1 MKASVFTTLAAAG
14 LILAAPSQAAGTR
27 PDWNKAPAFNDDK
40 LVWILQVDGDTASAS
55 YGHPESDHVILTLSC
70 DGTGRVAASHVDAGF
85 APFSRYDVHLRAG
98 QVERSTTGTTRE
110 RWDLDDL
117 VELSFI
123 LPGEGLFLSPLRKGE
138 SLSILFSGPG
148 IDMAGF
154 TVPMPVVDL
163 APLFKSCH
171 L

>member
-1 MKASVFTTLAAAG
+1 MKASVFATLAAAG
-14 LILAAPSQAAGTR
+14 LFLAAPSEAGTR
-27 PDWNKAPAFNDDK
+27 PDWSRAPAFDDDK
-40 LVWILQVDGDTASAS
+40 LLWILQIDGDTASAR
-55 YGHPESDHVILTLSC
+55 YGHPESDHVILALSC

-98 QVERSTTGTTRE
+98 QVERSITGTTRE

-123 LPGEGLFLSPLRKGE
+123 LPGEGQFLAPLRKGE
-138 SLSILFSGPG
+138 SLSILISGPG
-148 IDMAGF
+148 RDLGGF
-154 TVPMPVVDL
+154 TVPMPAADL
-163 APLFKSCH
+163 APFFKSCH